1 MGQVVF
7 SSLNIGTCIKPGG
20 RQAIKSLLK
29 ALDDGIGKNI
39 TSIYPITIFK
49 LLTGVN
55 YDEGSPNYDLRL
67 YSEKATAK
75 RQFPTYSNVDAS
87 YNKKFYKQGL
97 PETEVAYMGF

>member
-7 SSLNIGTCIKPGG
+7 SSLNIGTCTKPGG

-67 YSEKATAK
+67 YAEKVTAK
-75 RQFPTYSNVDAS
+75 RQFPTYSNVDAT